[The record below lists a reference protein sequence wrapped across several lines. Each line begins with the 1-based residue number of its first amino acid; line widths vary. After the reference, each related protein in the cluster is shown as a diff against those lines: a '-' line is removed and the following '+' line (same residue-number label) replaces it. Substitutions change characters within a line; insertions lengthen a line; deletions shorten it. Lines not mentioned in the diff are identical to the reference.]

1 MTQPTRIVQLTLC
14 SMFPSRVTRQVIT
27 TTVTLEELDHPYMLN
42 AHAGHEP
49 GVRVGRPFYVRH
61 VRDEHGGCLECGNL
75 VSTKFGHKVGCS
87 MPTAGEFAVELTP

>member
-1 MTQPTRIVQLTLC
+1 MTLRTVKLTCC
-14 SMFPSRVTRQVIT
+14 SMYPARVTQQVIT
-27 TTVTLEELDHPYMLN
+27 LSVTPEQLASPALLHEHAARYRLLEVPLDS
-42 AHAGHEP
+42 
-49 GVRVGRPFYVRH
+49 FYIRH